1 MDLGSFAEGVVTGL
15 RESLQA
21 PILIGLVLAYL
32 ARTGNARHFPII
44 GRGAAVAIAACV
56 VAGLILYFPLR
67 DVHGPQEEWFE
78 GTLMLVTAALVTWL
92 LFRMRG
98 QAAALRGRGEERL
111 ELSRADPLL
120 WGLALLT
127 GVALVREGFE
137 VALFLL
143 GQLLDALDG
152 DALAASGL
160 LGGLIGI
167 ALAVAIGYAVA
178 RASLSLAA
186 GAFFRWTGIALTL
199 VAAGLVSHA
208 VHKFIETGVAPIAGE
223 IAFDLRGV
231 LPHDEGVGQL
241 LRALLGY
248 SAQPEVAAVI
258 VHAAYLVIGLW
269 LYLRQMGSGPM
280 RGAPPRPA
288 AAA

>member
-1 MDLGSFAEGVVTGL
+1 MDSASFGDGVLTGL

-32 ARTGNARHFPII
+32 ARTGNARHFPMI
-44 GRGAAVAIAACV
+44 GRGAALAIAACV
-56 VAGLILYFPLR
+56 VAGLILYFPLG

-78 GTLMLVTAALVTWL
+78 GTLMLVTAALLTWL
-92 LFRMRG
+92 LFRMRS
-98 QAAALRGRGEERL
+98 QAAALRGRGGARL
-111 ELSRADPLL
+111 DLSRTDPLL
-120 WGLALLT
+120 WGLALLA

-137 VALFLL
+137 VALFLV
-143 GQLLDALDG
+143 GQLVDAAGG
-152 DALAASGL
+152 DTLAASGL
-160 LGGLIGI
+160 VGGLIGV

-178 RASLSLAA
+178 RASLAL
-186 GAFFRWTGIALTL
+186 GTDAFFRWTGIALIL

-231 LPHDEGVGQL
+231 LPHDAGVGQF
-241 LRALLGY
+241 LRALFGY

-258 VHAAYLVIGLW
+258 VHATYAVIGLW
-269 LYLRQMGSGPM
+269 LYLRHIRSGPM
-280 RGAPPRPA
+280 RGARPRPA
-288 AAA
+288 AAG